1 MTKIALLPADTR
13 SRGRYL
19 ESRELPTN
27 YMEDFTL
34 MGLVVDRY
42 QQALDILRSSGYDLE
57 ELQEGADITITSFSR
72 LPEIADLLNTKGIR
86 CDLSDVA
93 DTLYQA

>member
-13 SRGRYL
+13 SRGIYL
-19 ESRELPTN
+19 ENKELPTN
-27 YMEDFTL
+27 YMEDFSL

-42 QQALDILRSSGYDLE
+42 QQALDILRSSGFSME
-57 ELQEGADITITSFSR
+57 ELRGGTDVTITSFSR
-72 LPEIADLLNTKGIR
+72 LPEIADLLSAKGIR